1 MENFRD
7 FPERSNRPMRFLPNR
22 SPGKFLGS
30 TFLAIMVLAAMSAQA
45 DTCSNLKNT
54 FSLPHLTITSA
65 ETIPAGSFKTSNSDG
80 RVPVSDLP
88 AFCRVIGTLTPVS
101 DSQIAVEVWMPVS
114 GWNGELQ
121 SIGNHELGGVFFYGD
136 MATELKR
143 NFAVASTDTG
153 HTDIA
158 DANWAIGHP
167 EKVVDFGWRAVHEMT
182 VTAKAVI
189 ASFYGSNPRYSYFN
203 GCSSGGREALKE
215 AQKFPA
221 DYDGIISGSA
231 MNYWTHSHVEHI
243 WNAQTMLQDGVTG
256 AHFLPRDKHKLVID
270 AALNYCRNSDT
281 EASTD
286 GFLTNPSRCDWKPQ
300 MLVCKAGQDPS
311 TCITAEQA
319 QSLDKLFSPI
329 LNPRTK
335 EQVYPASM
343 KTIELT
349 NPQGLTNGPAA
360 KYFAGLVFEKP
371 DWDWKSLN
379 YDSDVAFADD
389 KDAKVGQINAID
401 PDLRAFQARHGKL
414 IGYHGWVDPNFTAA
428 YAVEYYESV
437 VHVIGKESGDHHD
450 GDGLKETQDFYR
462 FFVAPGMGHCTGGPG
477 PNAFGGLAQPVA
489 ALDPQHDLVSAIQE
503 WVEHGVAPTQI
514 IATKF
519 VGDDPSK
526 GIAMQRPLCVYP
538 QEAHYKGAGSA
549 TDPANFECVDAP
561 RNLKPAGARKV
572 SGN

>member
-1 MENFRD
+1 MKNSTE
-7 FPERSNRPMRFLPNR
+7 FPKCSTGLVRSVAIR
-22 SPGKFLGS
+22 SLGKLLGIA
-30 TFLAIMVLAAMSAQA
+30 FLASSFLFASSARA

-54 FSLPHLTITSA
+54 FSLPHLRITSA
-65 ETIPAGSFKTSNSDG
+65 ETVPAGSFKTSNSDG
-80 RVPVSDLP
+80 RVPVSDIP
-88 AFCRVIGTLTPVS
+88 AFCRAIGTLAPVH
-101 DSQIAVEVWMPVS
+101 DSQIAVEVWMPIS
-114 GWNGELQ
+114 GWNGKLQ
-121 SIGNHELGGVFFYGD
+121 AIGNHELGGVFYYGD

-182 VTAKAVI
+182 VTAKAI
-189 ASFYGSNPRYSYFN
+189 ISAFYGSNPRYSYFN
-203 GCSSGGREALKE
+203 GCSSGGREALKG

-243 WNAQTMLQDGVTG
+243 YNAQTMLQDGIDG
-256 AHFLPRDKHKLVID
+256 AHFLPREKHKLVID

-281 EASTD
+281 EAVTD
-286 GFLTNPSRCDWKPQ
+286 GFLTNPSRCDWKPR
-300 MLVCKAGQDPS
+300 MLVCRAGQDAAS
-311 TCITAEQA
+311 CITPEQS
-319 QSLDKLFSPI
+319 QSLDKLFSPL
-329 LNPRTK
+329 LNPKTN
-335 EQVYPASM
+335 EEIYPASM
-343 KTIELT
+343 ETIELT

-371 DWDWKSLN
+371 DWSWKSLN
-379 YDSDVAFADD
+379 YDSDVAFADE
-389 KDAKVGQINAID
+389 KDAKGGQINAID
-401 PDLRAFQARHGKL
+401 PDLRAFQARGGKL

-437 VHVIGKESGDHHD
+437 VHVVGKEYSGHHED
-450 GDGLKETQDFYR
+450 GGLAETQNFYR

-489 ALDPQHDLVSAIQE
+489 PLDPQHDLVSAIQE
-503 WVEHGVAPTQI
+503 WVERGVAPAQI

-526 GIAMQRPLCVYP
+526 GIAMQRPLCPYP
-538 QEAHYKGAGSA
+538 QEAHYKGAGS
-549 TDPANFECVDAP
+549 TGDPANFECVTAA
-561 RNLKPAGARKV
+561 RNLKPPVARKV
-572 SGN
+572 SEN